1 MQFKIILYSLLLIA
15 LPPAIRWIA
24 VRVEKCIMHFWPA
37 YCPEVHL
44 LGMPLPAGMKMIISN
59 PRQRWLR
66 RALAFAFIVAFVVV
80 LYWAG
85 AFD

>member
-1 MQFKIILYSLLLIA
+1 MQFKIILYSLMLIV

-24 VRVEKCIMHFWPA
+24 VRVERCIMRIWPG

-44 LGMPLPAGMKMIISN
+44 LGMPLPAGMKMIIASR
-59 PRQRWLR
+59 RQRWLR
-66 RALAFAFIVAFVVV
+66 RGLAVLFIAAFGAV